1 LVASKSNP
9 HPSLLCQIVQLPENY
24 EREDGMGVSH
34 CLRGMSAPSL
44 EEIVAE
50 ILTMVVRND
59 LNILVVVEDPGDV
72 EVVGDGGC
80 F

>member
-1 LVASKSNP
+1 
-9 HPSLLCQIVQLPENY
+9 
-24 EREDGMGVSH
+24 MGVSH